1 MLMVKSVCNSL
12 VHQNTI
18 NAWASLEAVG
28 LRCVLEIKHVFNCFS
43 WMVMKN
49 SLLNSLHDGTL
60 YWIQVCSNKVE
71 RYVFITWHVTYN
83 CCKLFSLVLCYVSDA
98 YSLDDLEK
106 GGGPRKWIN
115 LWDAEGSCLLH
126 RYSPSWTSG
135 SGVVLWKTRPNGEDV
150 EKGWGVWK
158 IWEKINW
165 RSLRTFVT
173 EGL

>member
-28 LRCVLEIKHVFNCFS
+28 FRCVLEIKHVFNCFS

-71 RYVFITWHVTYN
+71 RYMFITWPVTYS

-98 YSLDDLEK
+98 YGLDDLEK
-106 GGGPRKWIN
+106 GGGPQKWIN
-115 LWDAEGSCLLH
+115 LWDAEVVAYGTDTAPAELLGPGLSYCGKQDQME
-126 RYSPSWTSG
+126 RMWRKDEVCEKSG
-135 SGVVLWKTRPNGEDV
+135 R
-150 EKGWGVWK
+150 
-158 IWEKINW
+158 
-165 RSLRTFVT
+165 R
-173 EGL
+173 